1 MIDKLELLLAL
12 ARERHFGR
20 AAETSGVT
28 QPTLSSTV
36 KSLEDQ
42 FGVMIVER
50 GSRFR
55 GFTPEG
61 ERILEWAR
69 RLVSDSKTMRQEIEA
84 MKHGLTGHLRVGVIP
99 TALPFL
105 PGVSIPLIEKFPE
118 VHLTVRSMT
127 SDAILDGLADLELDV
142 GISYVDEEPTDRC
155 QTISL
160 YEERYT
166 VLVSPDSP
174 QADAKSMTWA
184 EAAQLPLCLLTL
196 DMQNRRI
203 VDRHLADAGGRKA
216 LALESNSM
224 LTLYAHVRTGR
235 FASIISTRLAET
247 LDPRGRLQA
256 IPLIEP
262 RVTHKIGL
270 LIQRREPRS
279 PLVSTFV
286 EFAERAVTTHGFQ
299 AKNETSA
306 GG

>member
-20 AAETSGVT
+20 AAEVSGVT

-42 FGVMIVER
+42 FGILIVER

-61 ERILEWAR
+61 ERVLDWAR
-69 RLVSDSKTMRQEIEA
+69 RLVGDSRTMRQEIEA
-84 MKHGLTGHLRVGVIP
+84 LKHGLTGHLRIGVIP

-105 PGVSIPLIEKFPE
+105 PGASVPFGEKFPA
-118 VHLTVRSMT
+118 VRLTVLSLT
-127 SDAILDGLADLELDV
+127 SAAILDRLADLELDV
-142 GISYVDEEPTDRC
+142 GISYVDEEPIDRC
-155 QTISL
+155 QAIPL

-174 QADAKSMTWA
+174 QAKAEAMTWA
-184 EAAQLPLCLLTL
+184 EAAKLPLCLLTP

-203 VDRHLADAGGRKA
+203 VDRHLAEAGGRRA

-224 LTLYAHVRTGR
+224 LTLYAHVRTGK

-247 LDPRGRLQA
+247 LDPRGRLKA
-256 IPLIEP
+256 IPLIKP
-262 RVTHKIGL
+262 SVTHKIGL
-270 LIQRREPRS
+270 LVVRREPHS
-279 PLVSTFV
+279 PLVNAFV
-286 EFAERAVTTHGFQ
+286 TEARVAAATQLEPA
-299 AKNETSA
+299 
-306 GG
+306 

>member
-20 AAETSGVT
+20 AAEVSGVT

-42 FGVMIVER
+42 FGILIVER

-61 ERILEWAR
+61 ERVLDWAR
-69 RLVSDSKTMRQEIEA
+69 RLVSDSRTMRQEIESL
-84 MKHGLTGHLRVGVIP
+84 KHGLTGHLRIGVIP

-105 PGVSIPLIEKFPE
+105 PAVSVPFGEKFPA
-118 VHLTVRSMT
+118 VRLTVLSLT
-127 SDAILDGLADLELDV
+127 SASILDRIADLELDM
-142 GISYVDEEPTDRC
+142 GISYVDDEPVDRC
-155 QTISL
+155 QAIPL

-166 VLVSPDSP
+166 VLVSPESP
-174 QADAKSMTWA
+174 HAKSSVMTWA
-184 EAAQLPLCLLTL
+184 EAAKLPLCLLTP

-203 VDRHLADAGGRKA
+203 VDRHLSDAGGRRD

-224 LTLYAHVRTGR
+224 LTLYAHVRTGK

-247 LDPRGRLQA
+247 LDPRGPLKA
-256 IPLIEP
+256 IPLVKP
-262 RVTHKIGL
+262 SVTHKIGL
-270 LIQRREPRS
+270 LIVRREPHS
-279 PLVSTFV
+279 PLVNAFV
-286 EFAERAVTTHGFQ
+286 AA
-299 AKNETSA
+299 AKSAAAMQLETA
-306 GG
+306 